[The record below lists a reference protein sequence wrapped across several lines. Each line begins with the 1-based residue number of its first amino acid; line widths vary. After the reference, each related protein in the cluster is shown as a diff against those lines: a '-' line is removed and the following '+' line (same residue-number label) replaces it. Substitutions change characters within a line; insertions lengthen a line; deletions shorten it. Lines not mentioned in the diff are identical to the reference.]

1 LVAIRLLRQPAYWIT
16 YILRKID
23 ARAYCS
29 DGATIPTRNTKEEDA
44 MRRDAPL
51 GIALLAL
58 LALSGLGAAP
68 SVLSGSALAAD
79 KITVGV
85 IPITDVAPIYLG
97 VAKGF
102 FAKQDFELTLQT
114 AQGGAELITPVMT
127 GQRAFGFSN
136 ISSLLIAQTRGLDIV
151 AVAAGASSTG
161 EPGRDFG
168 AIIAPGDSP
177 LKSAKDLDG
186 KTVAVNNLKNIGDT
200 SVKAAVR
207 KAGGDD
213 QKVKFVELAFP
224 DMPAALNNKLVDAA
238 WIVEPFLSVASG
250 QGAKV
255 LAWNLVDTAPN
266 LMIAVYFTSGKYA
279 KEHADI
285 VKRFQAAMNESLAY
299 ADSHSDEVRAIVPT
313 YTRISKE
320 LIGKL
325 TLPRWPTDMNRNSTE
340 TLAELSLRDGLVTK
354 KPDLAAFFR

>member
-1 LVAIRLLRQPAYWIT
+1 
-16 YILRKID
+16 
-23 ARAYCS
+23 
-29 DGATIPTRNTKEEDA
+29 
-44 MRRDAPL
+44 MRRKTPL
-51 GIALLAL
+51 KFTLLGLAATMLLA
-58 LALSGLGAAP
+58 
-68 SVLSGSALAAD
+68 GSAHAAD
-79 KITVGV
+79 KVTVGV

-102 FAKQDFELTLQT
+102 FTKQNLDVTLQT
-114 AQGGAELITPVMT
+114 AQGGAELVTPVMT
-127 GQRAFGFSN
+127 GQREFGFSN

-151 AVAAGASSTG
+151 AIAAGASSTG

-213 QKVKFVELAFP
+213 SKVKFVELAFP
-224 DMPAALNNKLVDAA
+224 DMPAALGNKLVDAA
-238 WIVEPFLSVASG
+238 WIVEPFLTVAKE

-279 KEHADI
+279 QEHPDT
-285 VKRFQAAMNESLAY
+285 VKRFTAAMNESLAY
-299 ADSHSDEVRAIVPT
+299 ADAHSDEVRAIVPT

-325 TLPRWPTDMNRNSTE
+325 TLPRWPTEMNRKSTE
-340 TLAELSLRDGLVTK
+340 TLADLSVKDGLVTK

>member
-1 LVAIRLLRQPAYWIT
+1 MFTKKSMPRLR
-16 YILRKID
+16 
-23 ARAYCS
+23 S
-29 DGATIPTRNTKEEDA
+29 DGLFQTRNRENDA
-44 MRRDAPL
+44 MRRNTPL
-51 GIALLAL
+51 KLAL
-58 LALSGLGAAP
+58 LVLAAAP
-68 SVLSGSALAAD
+68 LLADGARAAD
-79 KITVGV
+79 KVTVGV

-102 FAKQDFELTLQT
+102 FTKQNLDVTLQT
-114 AQGGAELITPVMT
+114 AQGGAELVTPVMT
-127 GQRAFGFSN
+127 GQREFGFSN

-151 AVAAGASSTG
+151 ALAAGASSTG

-168 AIIAPGDSP
+168 AIIAPGDSA
-177 LKSAKDLDG
+177 LKSAKDLEG

-213 QKVKFVELAFP
+213 SKLKFVELAFP

-238 WIVEPFLSVASG
+238 WIVEPFLTVAKG

-266 LMIAVYFTSGKYA
+266 LMIAVYFTSGQYA
-279 KEHADI
+279 KEHADT
-285 VKRFQAAMNESLAY
+285 VKRFKTAMNESLAY
-299 ADSHSDEVRAIVPT
+299 ADTHSDEVRAIVPT

-320 LIGKL
+320 MIDKL
-325 TLPRWPTDMNRNSTE
+325 TLPRWPTEMNRQSTE
-340 TLAELSLRDGLVTK
+340 ILADLSLKDGLVTK

>member
-1 LVAIRLLRQPAYWIT
+1 
-16 YILRKID
+16 
-23 ARAYCS
+23 
-29 DGATIPTRNTKEEDA
+29 
-44 MRRDAPL
+44 MRRQTPL
-51 GIALLAL
+51 PFALLAL
-58 LALSGLGAAP
+58 AAIP
-68 SVLSGSALAAD
+68 FLCGSALAAD
-79 KITVGV
+79 KVTVGV
-85 IPITDVAPIYLG
+85 IPIVDVAPIYLG

-102 FAKQDFELTLQT
+102 FTKQNLDVTLQT
-114 AQGGAELITPVMT
+114 AQGGAELVTPVMT
-127 GQRAFGFSN
+127 GQREFGFSN

-161 EPGRDFG
+161 EAGRDFG
-168 AIIAPGDSP
+168 AIIAPPDSP

-213 QKVKFVELAFP
+213 SKMKFVELAFP
-224 DMPAALNNKLVDAA
+224 DMPAALANKQVDAA
-238 WIVEPFLSVASG
+238 WIVEPFLTVAKE

-255 LAWNLVDTAPN
+255 LAWNLIDTAPN

-279 KEHADI
+279 KEQPDT
-285 VKRFQAAMNESLAY
+285 VKRFSAAMNEALAY

-325 TLPRWPTDMNRNSTE
+325 TLPRWPTDMNRKSTE
-340 TLAELSLRDGLVTK
+340 ILAELSLKDGLVTK

>member
-1 LVAIRLLRQPAYWIT
+1 MGNKTPLKFVLIGLA
-16 YILRKID
+16 
-23 ARAYCS
+23 
-29 DGATIPTRNTKEEDA
+29 
-44 MRRDAPL
+44 AP
-51 GIALLAL
+51 ALLA
-58 LALSGLGAAP
+58 
-68 SVLSGSALAAD
+68 GSALAAD
-79 KITVGV
+79 KVTVGV

-102 FAKQDFELTLQT
+102 FVKQDLDVTLQT
-114 AQGGAELITPVMT
+114 AQGGAELVTPVMT
-127 GQRAFGFSN
+127 GQREFGFSN

-161 EPGRDFG
+161 EAGRDFG
-168 AIIAPGDSP
+168 AIIVPGESP
-177 LKSAKDLDG
+177 LTSAKDLSG

-213 QKVKFVELAFP
+213 SKVKFVELAFP
-224 DMPAALNNKLVDAA
+224 DMPAALKNKQVDAA
-238 WIVEPFLSVASG
+238 WIVEPFLTIAKE
-250 QGAKV
+250 QGAKPI
-255 LAWNLVDTAPN
+255 AWNLVDTAPN

-279 KEHADI
+279 QEHPDT
-285 VKRFQAAMNESLAY
+285 VKRFKAAMNESLAY
-299 ADSHSDEVRAIVPT
+299 ADGHADEVRAIVPT

-325 TLPRWPTDMNRNSTE
+325 TLPRWPTAMNRQSTE
-340 TLAELSLRDGLVTK
+340 TLAELSVKDGLVAK

>member
-1 LVAIRLLRQPAYWIT
+1 
-16 YILRKID
+16 
-23 ARAYCS
+23 
-29 DGATIPTRNTKEEDA
+29 
-44 MRRDAPL
+44 MRRDAPPR
-51 GIALLAL
+51 IALLAL

-68 SVLSGSALAAD
+68 SLLSGSALAAD
-79 KITVGV
+79 KVTVGV

-102 FAKQDFELTLQT
+102 FAKQDLELTLQT
-114 AQGGAELITPVMT
+114 AQGGAELVTPVMT
-127 GQRAFGFSN
+127 GQREFGFSN

-186 KTVAVNNLKNIGDT
+186 KTVAVNNVKNIGDT

-238 WIVEPFLSVASG
+238 WIVEPFLSVAQG

-285 VKRFQAAMNESLAY
+285 VRRFQAAMNESLAY
-299 ADSHSDEVRAIVPT
+299 ADSHSEEVRAIVPT
-313 YTRISKE
+313 YTRISKQ